1 MDQVVFWKKLF
12 HFFEKI
18 VSVKL
23 EVLGKVLRKVLMIGF
38 YKWTS
43 IFVTFCYSYFMHIP
57 DIWLEGV
64 QRRLSSLSRRKGWGI
79 ISNVTKS
86 FASSLL
92 CCIFAACHTLYSE
105 FNLPFV
111 SLLNVNVSYTQ
122 KCKTTRE
129 LDIYFVSKLSS
140 LWGTLCHMQLNRGIS
155 MGQTVCILS
164 TILWNHFILLLMLWR
179 LTFCF
184 EQ

>member
-1 MDQVVFWKKLF
+1 MSQNLLLVDKN
-12 HFFEKI
+12 
-18 VSVKL
+18 
-23 EVLGKVLRKVLMIGF
+23 
-38 YKWTS
+38 
-43 IFVTFCYSYFMHIP
+43 C
-57 DIWLEGV
+57 
-64 QRRLSSLSRRKGWGI
+64 
-79 ISNVTKS
+79 
-86 FASSLL
+86 SLL

-129 LDIYFVSKLSS
+129 LDIYSVSKLSS

-164 TILWNHFILLLMLWR
+164 TILWNHFILLVMLWR
-179 LTFCF
+179 LTFCS
-184 EQ
+184 EQWFWRLAWSIKTTVRMSWDQFVIFVRNCYPCIFTLSSLSFNTCSAYFYIFSFS